1 MDKSEKYTETKSING
16 TTGSSVGKQLEIFFE
31 GNDPEQGGDGK
42 GAKEEKDIEEEE
54 EKNNNELKKR
64 KFSKSKLPKKAT
76 EILQGWFLLN
86 ISSPYPEYIFFKKS
100 IMLFIFIV
108 YIFNNFISFF
118 SYKNSNETKNNLMKM
133 TGLSKMQLENWFT
146 NNRKVNYFY
155 YFERMFI

>member
-1 MDKSEKYTETKSING
+1 MIQPKVARKVFFIFYKNLLTPQKVHKKRSGSRGHSSSNSNVMDKSEKYTETKSING

-86 ISSPYPEYIFFKKS
+86 ISSPYPE
-100 IMLFIFIV
+100 
-108 YIFNNFISFF
+108 
-118 SYKNSNETKNNLMKM
+118 
-133 TGLSKMQLENWFT
+133 
-146 NNRKVNYFY
+146 
-155 YFERMFI
+155 